1 MGISKIGSLFAAN
14 VDAVPAVTQP
24 KEVTP
29 SSAPVVTPQ
38 VSTDAVVLSKNL
50 QTINR
55 TPLPDTESARAAKV
69 KDLKEQVRSGE
80 YKPDSAKVAEAV
92 IRDLA

>member
-14 VDAVPAVTQP
+14 VDAVPAVTQS

-29 SSAPVVTPQ
+29 SNAPVVTPQ

-55 TPLPDTESARAAKV
+55 TPLPDTESTRAAKI